1 MEDNQMS
8 REWNVCLKPSKDA
21 AAILFYL
28 DRETMEQD
36 EREAHNFYWI
46 EIDDLASSAGLAQW
60 LDHMREKV
68 WFDMS
73 VELEFLRM
81 AYGMTLDHMGKAA

>member
-1 MEDNQMS
+1 MS

-46 EIDDLASSAGLAQW
+46 ELKDLRTSAGLNRW
-60 LDHMREKV
+60 LEHMRHKI
-68 WFDMS
+68 WFTKPL
-73 VELEFLRM
+73 ENEFLRM